1 MAARIQVP
9 TNAKTGDVIEIRIL
23 IQHPMETGYRVD
35 DTGRNIPRN
44 TIRSFACTYNGEE
57 IFRADL
63 SSGVSAN
70 PYLQFTTVAQGS
82 GVIACTWIDDT
93 GKQESEQHPIQVAG

>member
-23 IQHPMETGYRVD
+23 IQHPMETGYRVG
-35 DTGRNIPRN
+35 DTGKMIPRN
-44 TIRSFACTYNGEE
+44 TIRSFTCTYNGAE

-82 GVIACTWIDDT
+82 GIIECTWVDDSGT
-93 GKQESEQHPIQVAG
+93 QESEQHPIQVRG